1 MNRAEREASYVEFVT
16 GRRDHFRRIA
26 YALCGDWHRAD
37 DLLQQALVKLYVAW
51 PRVRRDGGEEAY
63 LRRILVRTNIDESRR
78 PWRRE
83 RAAETLPDRAIP
95 AAPGIEER
103 SELTE
108 ALQKLPPM
116 QRKTILLRHWLDLS
130 VRETATELGISEGTV
145 KSQTAHGL
153 AALRATLGDALDDL
167 RPAG

>member
-1 MNRAEREASYVEFVT
+1 MNRAEREASYVDFVT
-16 GRRDHFRRIA
+16 ARREHFRRIA
-26 YALCGDWHRAD
+26 YALCGDWHQAD

-63 LRRILVRTNIDESRR
+63 LRRILVRANIDESRR

-83 RAAETLPDRAIP
+83 HAVEALPDRAVP

-108 ALQKLPPM
+108 ALQQLPPM
-116 QRKTILLRHWLDLS
+116 QRKTVLLRHWLDVS
-130 VRETATELGISEGTV
+130 VREAAAELGVSEGTV
-145 KSQTAHGL
+145 KSNTARGL
-153 AALRATLGDALDDL
+153 AALESLLARE
-167 RPAG
+167 RS

>member
-1 MNRAEREASYVEFVT
+1 MNRADREASYVDFVSA
-16 GRRDHFRRIA
+16 RREHFRRIA

-63 LRRILVRTNIDESRR
+63 LRRILVRANIDESRR

-83 RAAETLPDRAIP
+83 HAAETLPERAGP
-95 AAPGIEER
+95 ATPGIEER
-103 SELTE
+103 SELTD

-116 QRKTILLRHWLDLS
+116 QRKTVLLRHWLDLS
-130 VRETATELGISEGTV
+130 VREAAAELGVTEGTV
-145 KSQTAHGL
+145 KSNTARGL
-153 AALRATLGDALDDL
+153 AALEVLLARERA
-167 RPAG
+167 